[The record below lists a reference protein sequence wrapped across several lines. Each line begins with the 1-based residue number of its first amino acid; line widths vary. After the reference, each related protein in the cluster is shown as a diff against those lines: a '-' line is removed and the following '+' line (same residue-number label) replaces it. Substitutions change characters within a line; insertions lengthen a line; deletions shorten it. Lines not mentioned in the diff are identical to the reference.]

1 MCERPASYF
10 DLRGHANKQIVPD
23 LPFDPVVWIFT
34 GRDYRSGAA
43 GVNRSI
49 IAENSLRSRKM
60 GRNTLE
66 AAVLAGAGSRATRLP
81 NPEERPIVSPGVARK
96 ISGGRSGFAQMR
108 PTGAEPTMD
117 PKQLTD
123 EQLAQLATHLSTR
136 RSIILH
142 CWRMAIENDPELT
155 ASESLPRTQ
164 FNDHIPELL
173 DAFEKSLV
181 VWPRGE
187 SQAAAEQRKDD
198 AASHG
203 LQRWQQGYHLRE
215 VTREWGH
222 LHMCLAGELASYSTS
237 HPELAPDVMPTAWK
251 ELARLCSQG
260 VSESTSQYFHLQQT
274 EAEGHVR
281 DMEQTLDQVRV
292 LERRRTELFRQA
304 AHDLRGNVG
313 VVKNVTSG
321 LVRPA
326 LPEEIR
332 DEFLKLLERSVTSLH
347 SMLDEVMD
355 LARLQAGHE
364 LRDVQPL
371 DVAKLLRDLSEN
383 LQPLAMERGLY
394 LKAEG
399 PETLLVEG
407 DAQKIRRIA
416 QNLLLNA
423 LKYTQAGGATVG
435 WGDSRNNDSR
445 RWVLCVQDTGPGIH
459 AGPGAPI
466 ASALQDA
473 TSESHHVEEKAAQG
487 HNEAAPA
494 EKAMPHVSPQP
505 DDRPVHQERGE
516 GIGLSIVKR
525 LCELLDASVELESN
539 AGQGTTF
546 RVMFPRQYEAA
557 QKKG

>member
-1 MCERPASYF
+1 M
-10 DLRGHANKQIVPD
+10 
-23 LPFDPVVWIFT
+23 
-34 GRDYRSGAA
+34 
-43 GVNRSI
+43 
-49 IAENSLRSRKM
+49 
-60 GRNTLE
+60 
-66 AAVLAGAGSRATRLP
+66 
-81 NPEERPIVSPGVARK
+81 
-96 ISGGRSGFAQMR
+96 
-108 PTGAEPTMD
+108 MD
-117 PKQLTD
+117 AKQLTD
-123 EQLAQLATHLSTR
+123 EQLARLATHLSTR

-142 CWRMAIENDPELT
+142 CWRMAVENDPELT
-155 ASESLPRTQ
+155 ASASLPRTQ

-173 DAFEKSLV
+173 EAFEKSLF
-181 VWPRGE
+181 VWPRPE
-187 SQAAAEQRKDD
+187 SVAAEEQRKEDS
-198 AASHG
+198 ASHG

-215 VTREWGH
+215 VTHEWGH

-237 HPELAPDVMPTAWK
+237 HPDLLPEVMPTAWK
-251 ELARLCSQG
+251 ALAKLCSQG
-260 VSESTSQYFHLQQT
+260 VSESTSQFFHLQQT

-281 DMEQTLDQVRV
+281 DMEQTLDQVRAM
-292 LERRRTELFRQA
+292 ERRRAELFRQA

-371 DVAKLLRDLSEN
+371 DVAKLLRDLAEN
-383 LQPLAMERGLY
+383 LQPLARERGLY
-394 LKAEG
+394 LRAEG
-399 PETLLVEG
+399 PEMLLVEG
-407 DAQKIRRIA
+407 DAPKIRRIT

-423 LKYTQAGGATVG
+423 LKYTQTGGVLLG

-445 RWVLCVQDTGPGIH
+445 RWMLCVQDTGPGIH
-459 AGPGAPI
+459 AGPGSPI

-473 TSESHHVEEKAAQG
+473 TSESHQVDEKAGQG
-487 HNEAAPA
+487 KSESAPA
-494 EKAMPHVSPQP
+494 EKAMPRVSPHP
-505 DDRPVHQERGE
+505 DNRPVHQERGE

-539 AGQGTTF
+539 VGEGTTF

-557 QKKG
+557 KEKGGAAP